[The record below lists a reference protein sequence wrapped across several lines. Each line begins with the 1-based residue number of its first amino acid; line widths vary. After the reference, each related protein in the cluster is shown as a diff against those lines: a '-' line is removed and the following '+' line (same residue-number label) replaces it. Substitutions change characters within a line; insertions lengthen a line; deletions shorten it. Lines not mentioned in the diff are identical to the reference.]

1 MHEGKGLLH
10 TSLFYQAATDL
21 YKRTNLRCCS
31 NRIDDDYADRAVA
44 PLPSGDRRLVDAR
57 IKRGPRR
64 EINRYR
70 LGQGCRRF
78 PVGLTSP
85 NCCPTMRRKNLLWPP
100 RIVKSVNSFA
110 LGQS

>member
-64 EINRYR
+64 VELIVT
-70 LGQGCRRF
+70 GSAKDVGVF
-78 PVGLTSP
+78 PSG
-85 NCCPTMRRKNLLWPP
+85 
-100 RIVKSVNSFA
+100 
-110 LGQS
+110 